1 MTDNTPPWPLL
12 ARYLANEATPDERQT
27 VSDWLLADDAN
38 QRAFADIRLRWLQ
51 TGSLT
56 RSPIPP
62 SNPAAVWNR
71 YIAPQLTTQPDA
83 VVRPLLMHRR
93 WFEPGRWQLAAAVA
107 GLLLLAYGGYRQFS
121 ANVIPPQV
129 AATTVG
135 KRAVLTLPDGS
146 RVWLNADS
154 RLEYPKK
161 FTGSLREVRLTGEA
175 FFDVTHNPRQP
186 FVIRLATAS
195 VRVLGT
201 SFNVRAYPG
210 DATVKTTVVTGRV
223 AFIPNPTTPP
233 TANRPASDT
242 TFILPNHHATQAVQT
257 LVVVDEPVV
266 ARNEV
271 AWKDN
276 QLVFDQTPMHE
287 VAQTLERWYGLPV
300 QLTDAIADC
309 PLTATFEGQSLREVM
324 DLLSRTGQF
333 QYALTTKNVSISGRP
348 CR

>member
-1 MTDNTPPWPLL
+1 MNDNLPPWPLL
-12 ARYLANEATPDERQT
+12 ARYLANEATPDEQQT
-27 VSDWLLADDAN
+27 VSNWLRADKAN
-38 QRAFADIRLRWLQ
+38 QRAFAEIRLRWLQ

-56 RSPIPP
+56 QPVAPP
-62 SNPAAVWNR
+62 SDPAAVWDR
-71 YIAPQLTTQPDA
+71 YIAPQLTTQSDT
-83 VVRPLLMHRR
+83 VVRPLFTHRT
-93 WFEPGRWQLAAAVA
+93 WFGSGRWQLAAAVA

-121 ANVIPPQV
+121 TDATPPQV

-135 KRAVLTLPDGS
+135 KRAMMILPDGS

-161 FTGSLREVRLTGEA
+161 FTGSLREVRLRGEA

-223 AFIPNPTTPP
+223 AFIPNPATQP
-233 TANRPASDT
+233 TAIRPASDT
-242 TFILPNHHATQAVQT
+242 TFILPNHHVTQAVQT
-257 LVVVDEPVV
+257 LAVTEEPVV

-276 QLVFDQTPMHE
+276 QLVFDQTPMRE

-300 QLTDAIADC
+300 QLTNAIADC
-309 PLTATFEGQSLREVM
+309 PLTATFEGQSLHEVM
-324 DLLSRTGQF
+324 DLMSRTGQF
-333 QYALTTKNVSISGRP
+333 QYTLTTKNVRISGRP